1 MGWRRLLL
9 FSSLCHSLSVG
20 AFGTPVVSTDTG
32 SLGAGSQ
39 EVWGHIFCDPAQTPG
54 LTIALNGIQL
64 GNATFL
70 PAFPRGG
77 APRKSSGVDGSPLG
91 SLGPSAE
98 FRIPPLL
105 PGSYLLEVL
114 HPGLTFPKYR
124 IVTTSTGGSEV
135 YMLNEYLVPA
145 TLASLPVPFKV
156 GPTGVPRYFPVQ
168 GGFSI
173 LDLLRQPLVILVMVS
188 LGIMYFLRKM
198 QEAQT
203 EAENQQLE
211 QEPHEQHAVDNMQHE
226 PPESAFVQKL
236 LRQSGC

>member
-1 MGWRRLLL
+1 MGVDRE
-9 FSSLCHSLSVG
+9 
-20 AFGTPVVSTDTG
+20 
-32 SLGAGSQ
+32 
-39 EVWGHIFCDPAQTPG
+39 EVWGHIFCDPSQAAG

-64 GNATFL
+64 GSAAVL
-70 PAFPRGG
+70 PAFPSRGASG
-77 APRKSSGVDGSPLG
+77 KGSGVDGSPLG
-91 SLGPSAE
+91 SFGPSAE

-114 HPGLTFPKYR
+114 HPGLIFPKYR

-135 YMLNEYLVPA
+135 YLLNEYLVPS
-145 TLASLPVPFKV
+145 TLVPLTLPLKV
-156 GPTGVPRYFPVQ
+156 GPTGVPRYLPAQ

-198 QEAQT
+198 QEAQA

-211 QEPHEQHAVDNMQHE
+211 QEAHEQHAVDNLQHE
-226 PPESAFVQKL
+226 APESVFVEKL
-236 LRQSGC
+236 IRQVGGY